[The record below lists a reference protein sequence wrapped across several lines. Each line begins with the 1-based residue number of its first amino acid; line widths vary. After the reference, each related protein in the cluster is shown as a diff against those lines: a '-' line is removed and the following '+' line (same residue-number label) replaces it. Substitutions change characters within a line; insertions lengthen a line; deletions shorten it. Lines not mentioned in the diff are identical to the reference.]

1 MEIVKKK
8 YDALTDCNVAI
19 YKRIDEI
26 NNNGQKRRSKMS
38 KIIIYNKDNILV
50 AELEGKIEKD
60 KEYRVVRFKDFKL
73 LQSISIQKQLRK
85 IERNLKYHKKEK

>member
-1 MEIVKKK
+1 
-8 YDALTDCNVAI
+8 
-19 YKRIDEI
+19 
-26 NNNGQKRRSKMS
+26 MS